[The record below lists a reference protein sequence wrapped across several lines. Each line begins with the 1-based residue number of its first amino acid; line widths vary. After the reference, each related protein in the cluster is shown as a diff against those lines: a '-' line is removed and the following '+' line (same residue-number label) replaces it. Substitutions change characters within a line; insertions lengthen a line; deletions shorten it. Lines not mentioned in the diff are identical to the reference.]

1 VSFLRVGEREK
12 ERKKERKKRDRDEAI
27 SREKREKLGKSW

>member
-12 ERKKERKKRDRDEAI
+12 EIKKERKKRDRDEATK
-27 SREKREKLGKSW
+27 RAKREKMGKS